1 MKRFKDLVLENEI
14 IDEAEFIYSDA
25 EEQLKRDGFYDSFL
39 KLKKGLKKTHTI
51 VIELDKSDNIISI
64 EKMNKEEY
72 REMAQASKAWEDTVV
87 RIYE

>member
-25 EEQLKRDGFYDSFL
+25 EEQLKRDGFYDLFL
-39 KLKKGLKKTHTI
+39 KLKKDLKKTHTI
-51 VIELDKSDNIISI
+51 TIELDSKDKIVGI
-64 EKMNKEEY
+64 EKMSKSEY
-72 REMAQASKAWEDTVV
+72 REMAHASKAWEDTVV